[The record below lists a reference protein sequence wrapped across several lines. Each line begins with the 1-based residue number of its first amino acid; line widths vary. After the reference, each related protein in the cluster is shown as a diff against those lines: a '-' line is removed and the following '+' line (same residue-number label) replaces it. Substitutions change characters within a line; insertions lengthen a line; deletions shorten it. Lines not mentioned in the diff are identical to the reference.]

1 MQCNICGKEMGTS
14 GVCLCNTGAPL
25 YQPGFNYE
33 CPDCKGIVEHIP
45 DIKVKLVAKVEVKKD
60 TKGK

>member
-1 MQCNICGKEMGTS
+1 MKWCKRCASEFEETES
-14 GVCLCNTGAPL
+14 
-25 YQPGFNYE
+25 E